1 MNEIQMVKLAELRSK
16 LSAIPGKL
24 IVTFLLTA
32 GLLWNFSWD
41 TFKENLMTNIG
52 SIIIMYGLVSY
63 VWLCV
68 KLTHNWIIGI
78 IFAVILLL
86 IVSFNAE
93 KLGSVVSTVLVIAL
107 CFGGLLLDIF
117 YIVRY
122 FTLKRRLLNSIS
134 DGYDYYE
141 EYEES
146 SKENREEHD
155 RDSRGSSDSPGFFF
169 GCDDERSIKR
179 RYKELC
185 KVYHPDNGNG
195 SAEVFN
201 KITEEYNLLIAKNEN

>member
-93 KLGSVVSTVLVIAL
+93 KLGNVVSTVLVLVL

-122 FTLKRRLLNSIS
+122 FILKRRLLNSIS
-134 DGYDYYE
+134 DGYEEYE
-141 EYEES
+141 EYENS
-146 SKENREEHD
+146 SKESREEYD
-155 RDSRGSSDSPGFFF
+155 RDNRGSSDSPGFFF

-201 KITEEYNLLIAKNEN
+201 KITEEYDRLMARK

>member
-1 MNEIQMVKLAELRSK
+1 MVKLAELRSK

-201 KITEEYNLLIAKNEN
+201 KITEEYNLLIAKHEN